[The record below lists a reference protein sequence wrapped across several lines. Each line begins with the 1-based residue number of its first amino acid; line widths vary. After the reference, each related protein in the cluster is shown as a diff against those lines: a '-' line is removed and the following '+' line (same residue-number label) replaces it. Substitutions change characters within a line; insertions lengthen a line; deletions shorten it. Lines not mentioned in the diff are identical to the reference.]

1 MSQSPKTIPQP
12 LILTVPIED
21 TTKSAALFGP
31 TDVHLRAIRASF
43 AISVAARDGAIRLSG
58 ESSAVKRAAA
68 AINFLQEQLRTHDSL
83 TPEAIEDAIEMA
95 SLADSGGRTTPLEVY
110 ADGTRIIPRTEGQR
124 EYVQAILDNDLTFCL
139 GPAGTGKTYL
149 AVAVAVTLLK
159 QKRIDRLVLARPAV
173 EAGEKLGYLP
183 GDIKAKVNPYLR
195 PLFDA
200 LNDMMGAEQI
210 RRFMDNDV
218 IEVSPLAFMR
228 GRTLS
233 KSVIILDEAQ
243 NTTVAQ
249 MQMFLTRLGQSSKM
263 VVTGD
268 DSQTDLAPGHRS
280 GVLDA
285 VQRLSRVRDIAILRL
300 TASDIV
306 RHPLVSRIVDAY
318 ESDQPREG

>member
-1 MSQSPKTIPQP
+1 M
-12 LILTVPIED
+12 VIED
-21 TTKSAALFGP
+21 PKKSAALFGP
-31 TDVHLRAIRASF
+31 TDTHLRAIRASF
-43 AISVAARDGAIRLSG
+43 GISVAARDGAIRLSG
-58 ESSAVKRAAA
+58 DSNAVKRAAN
-68 AINFLQEQLRTHDSL
+68 AINFLQKRLRTSDSL
-83 TPEAIEDAIEMA
+83 SAEEIEDAIETA
-95 SLADSGGRTTPLEVY
+95 SLVEAGKGATPLEVF
-110 ADGTRIIPRTEGQR
+110 ASGLRVIPRTEGQR
-124 EYVQAILDNDLTFCL
+124 NYVQSMLNNDLTFCL
-139 GPAGTGKTYL
+139 GPAGSGKTYL

-159 QKRIDRLVLARPAV
+159 QKLIERLILTRPAV

-200 LNDMMGAEQI
+200 LNDMMGADQI

-228 GRTLS
+228 GRTLN

-243 NTTVAQ
+243 NTTTAQ

-285 VQRLSRVRDIAILRL
+285 VQRLSQVRGIAIVRL
-300 TASDIV
+300 GETDIV
-306 RHPLVSRIVDAY
+306 RHPLVSRIVSAY
-318 ESDQPREG
+318 ESGQPRDG